1 MINDIFVDIK
11 ERMSKAFDHYRQEVS
26 TVRTGRASSDILDLI
41 KVDYYGIMTP
51 LTNMAHVSVPEAQL
65 IVVQP
70 FDPTSLESIER
81 SILNSDVGLTPNND
95 GNVIRLN
102 IPALTEERRKEF
114 IKVVHK
120 MIEDGRVSMRNIRR
134 DVNDHLKKMEKDGE
148 LSEDNLKRALANVQE
163 TTDEFINALSKLV
176 IGTNMESNNENNYFP
191 PKNKCQNYFIK
202 CPCSARI

>member
-1 MINDIFVDIK
+1 MINDIFIGIK
-11 ERMSKAFDHYRQEVS
+11 ERMTKAVDHYRQEVS

-41 KVDYYGIMTP
+41 KVDYYGTMTP

-70 FDPTSLESIER
+70 FDPTSLEAIER
-81 SILNSDVGLTPNND
+81 AIINSDVGLTPNND

-120 MIEDGRVSMRNIRR
+120 MIEDGRVSIRNNRR
-134 DVNDHLKKMEKDGE
+134 ETNDHLKKMEKEGE
-148 LSEDNLKRALANVQE
+148 LSEDNLKRALDNVQE
-163 TTDEFINALSKLV
+163 TTDEFIKELNDLQEMKEKELM
-176 IGTNMESNNENNYFP
+176 T
-191 PKNKCQNYFIK
+191 
-202 CPCSARI
+202 

>member
-1 MINDIFVDIK
+1 MDMK
-11 ERMSKAFDHYRQEVS
+11 ERMRKAVDHCRQEVS
-26 TVRTGRASSDILDLI
+26 AVRTGRASSNILDSI

-51 LTNMAHVSVPEAQL
+51 LTNMANVSVPEAQL

-81 SILNSDVGLTPNND
+81 AILGSDVGLTPNND

-120 MIEDGRVSMRNIRR
+120 MIEDGRVSIRNNRR
-134 DVNDHLKKMEKDGE
+134 DTNDHLKKMEKDGE
-148 LSEDNLKRALANVQE
+148 LSEDNLKRALDNVQE
-163 TTDEFINALSKLV
+163 TTD
-176 IGTNMESNNENNYFP
+176 
-191 PKNKCQNYFIK
+191 QFIK
-202 CPCSARI
+202 ELNDLQEMKEKELMI